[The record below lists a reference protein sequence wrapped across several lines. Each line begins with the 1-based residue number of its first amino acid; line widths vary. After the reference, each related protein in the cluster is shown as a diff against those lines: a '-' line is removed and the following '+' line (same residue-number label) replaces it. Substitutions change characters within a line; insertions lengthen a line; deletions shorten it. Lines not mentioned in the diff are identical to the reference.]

1 MMNRML
7 ISLAAAGAMLLG
19 NASYAITD
27 TPLPASAKG
36 AAAVTTP
43 AVKPIN
49 ASAETTLAAPA
60 AKAVTCRDTKGKFIK
75 CAAAPKKAAACR
87 DTKGKFIKCGK

>member
-1 MMNRML
+1 MNRML

-19 NASYAITD
+19 NASFAATT
-27 TPLPASAKG
+27 TPPSASAKT
-36 AAAVTTP
+36 AVAVSTP

-49 ASAETTLAAPA
+49 ASAMTTATAPA
-60 AKAVTCRDTKGKFIK
+60 AKSTACHDAKGKFTK

-87 DTKGKFIKCGK
+87 DSKGKFIKCGK